1 VGSCRNF
8 CIGMSDKRQ
17 TTENP
22 GINDVENESKPHGCQ
37 DVQGVT
43 KNLKNK
49 DVVEKGKLPVKET
62 KDNDEQN
69 EDEDEEDDEF
79 YVEDDGDDEDD
90 DENENENEDEDGDG
104 DDDEDV
110 PGPSSGIKRKLQ
122 DIASKGDDADRFEI
136 LEGLSGDEV
145 DPALII
151 SGGRRSRRSGA
162 QGPSSR
168 PKYTAAAQ
176 LDSDED
182 EW

>member
-1 VGSCRNF
+1 
-8 CIGMSDKRQ
+8 MSDERQ
-17 TTENP
+17 TIENP
-22 GINDVENESKPHGCQ
+22 GIGDVENESTPHAGQ
-37 DVQGVT
+37 NMQGVA
-43 KNLKNK
+43 KNSKNK
-49 DVVEKGKLPVKET
+49 DVVDKGKLPVKET
-62 KDNDEQN
+62 KVNDEQN

-79 YVEDDGDDEDD
+79 YAEDDGDEDD
-90 DENENENEDEDGDG
+90 DENEDEDDEEDEKEDDEDEDENE
-104 DDDEDV
+104 DEDV

-122 DIASKGDDADRFEI
+122 DIVSKGDDADRFEI

-162 QGPSSR
+162 QGPSAR

>member
-1 VGSCRNF
+1 
-8 CIGMSDKRQ
+8 MSDNRQ
-17 TTENP
+17 ATENP
-22 GINDVENESKPHGCQ
+22 SIGDVENESTRHGGQ
-37 DVQGVT
+37 DNEGEAE
-43 KNLKNK
+43 KLKNK
-49 DVVEKGKLPVKET
+49 SVVDKGKLPVKET
-62 KDNDEQN
+62 KVNDEQN

-79 YVEDDGDDEDD
+79 YAEDDGDDDD
-90 DENENENEDEDGDG
+90 DENEDEGDDENEDEDEAENE
-104 DDDEDV
+104 DEDV

-122 DIASKGDDADRFEI
+122 DIASKGEDADRFEI

-145 DPALII
+145 DPGLII

-162 QGPSSR
+162 QGSSSR